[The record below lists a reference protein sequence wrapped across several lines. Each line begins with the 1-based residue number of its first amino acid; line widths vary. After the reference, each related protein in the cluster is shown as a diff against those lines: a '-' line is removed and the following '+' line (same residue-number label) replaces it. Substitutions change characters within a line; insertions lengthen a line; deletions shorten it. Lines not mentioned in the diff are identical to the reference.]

1 MSLGERI
8 SQLRQEN
15 NISQLQLAQSLD
27 VSRQAV
33 SKWENDQSSPD
44 TIHLIQLADI
54 LNTDIEFLATGRR
67 TYFRRPPQ
75 VITTV
80 KTVEKVIEKPVY
92 IEKIIEKTVDVPVIQ
107 YIERPVESIG
117 KPIRKHNARIKH
129 RRKTAS
135 LITVGVVCFVLG
147 VIIGILL

>member
-33 SKWENDQSSPD
+33 SKWENNQSSPD

-67 TYFRRPPQ
+67 TYSRRHP
-75 VITTV
+75 
-80 KTVEKVIEKPVY
+80 K
-92 IEKIIEKTVDVPVIQ
+92 
-107 YIERPVESIG
+107 
-117 KPIRKHNARIKH
+117 
-129 RRKTAS
+129 
-135 LITVGVVCFVLG
+135 
-147 VIIGILL
+147 LLQLSKQSKK